1 MAYIGTKPTIGNFQI
16 CDAISVVNGQAA
28 YTMQVGSVNVI
39 PQSANHMIV
48 SLNGTI
54 QKPNSSFTVSSST
67 ITFSSNLST
76 GDVID
81 FIQILGD
88 VLDLGVPSDATV
100 TTAKVVDG
108 AITSAKLAS
117 GVGGVAGITS
127 SADATAM
134 TITDAEKIGIGETSP
149 LGLVHIKSADSS
161 GTVSADADELVLESN
176 SNTGITMLGG
186 TGNACRIHFG
196 DSGDNDIGFIK
207 YAHDDNA
214 LLFGTNA
221 GVRMTIDSSGQ
232 TTIDT
237 TAGGLKSNLEIKSN
251 GTKAGIV
258 GCEGDN
264 NIVVGSGDMGLKFD
278 DANNIYRPYN
288 VNTGSGVDNTG
299 DLGSGSHRF
308 KVIYAGTG
316 SINTSDKRHKN
327 NIADTDLG
335 LDFVNKLKPKKYKL
349 NDGQSGRTHY
359 GLISQDVETLLG
371 EISKSTTDFAGFIK
385 TDISEDNKK
394 DIENIDLVLNDE
406 TKNLTEEQ
414 IEELNVA
421 KTKVQNKNDDIY
433 ALRYEEFISP
443 IIKAI
448 QELTTRIKALEDK

>member
-1 MAYIGTKPTIGNFQI
+1 MAYIGTKPTVGNFQI

-54 QKPNSSFTVSSST
+54 QKPNSSFTVSGST
-67 ITFSSNLST
+67 ITFASNLAT

-100 TTAKVVDG
+100 TTAKVADG

-134 TITDAEKIGIGETSP
+134 TITANENVGIGITDPDSYDSTAHELVVGKTDAESGITIRSSSTAGNLYFADGTTGAEKYQGYVQYDHNNSKLNLGSAGSTRIIVSDTGETS
-149 LGLVHIKSADSS
+149 I
-161 GTVSADADELVLESN
+161 N
-176 SNTGITMLGG
+176 
-186 TGNACRIHFG
+186 
-196 DSGDNDIGFIK
+196 
-207 YAHDDNA
+207 
-214 LLFGTNA
+214 
-221 GVRMTIDSSGQ
+221 
-232 TTIDT
+232 T
-237 TAGGLKSNLEIKSN
+237 TAGGLKKNIEIKSA
-251 GTKAGIV
+251 GSKAGIL
-258 GCEGDN
+258 GCEGSGN
-264 NIVVGSGDMGLKFD
+264 VVVGSGDIGLKMD
-278 DANNIYRPYN
+278 NTNNIYRPYN
-288 VNTGSGVDNTG
+288 VDSGSGVDNTG

-308 KVIYAGTG
+308 KVVYAGTG
-316 SINTSDKRHKN
+316 SINTSDERHKN

-394 DIENIDLVLNDE
+394 DIKNINLILNDE

-414 IEELNVA
+414 IEELNTA

-448 QELTTRIKALEDK
+448 QELTTRIKALEEK